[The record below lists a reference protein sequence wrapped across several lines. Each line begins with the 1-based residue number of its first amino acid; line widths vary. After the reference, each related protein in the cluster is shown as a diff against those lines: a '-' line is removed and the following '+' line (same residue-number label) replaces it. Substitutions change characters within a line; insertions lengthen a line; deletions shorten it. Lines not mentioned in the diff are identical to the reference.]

1 MKDRVNLSTTFTV
14 GAGIFILVGLAAFIA
29 GFLQDPDRTWANYL
43 LNNYY
48 FLMLALGAAFF
59 IALQNISQAGWSAAF
74 KRVGEAMSGYIPVAA
89 IFFLGIIFGMK
100 SLYEWSHPEAVAHD
114 GLITHKAPY
123 LNVPFFCIRLVLFFA
138 LWTLM
143 VWLLR
148 KASLKED
155 LEGGLKEF
163 RRSEHLSK
171 IFIFILALTV
181 SLSAIDWVKSID
193 VHWFSTLFALK
204 NFVASFYHGTAILIL
219 IVFILHGRGYF
230 EFLNA
235 YHLHDFARYI
245 FMLAIVWGYFW
256 FAQFMLIW
264 YGNLPEETVY
274 YVARWEPG
282 WKTLFFAEIIIN
294 WFVPFVVLL
303 PTRTSRSKSVI
314 WLMLILLIAGH
325 YVDLYMQIMPGTTEI
340 LQFGFIEIG
349 TFLGYAG
356 LFALVVACFLSRA
369 PLIPKN
375 HPYLNESL
383 EHHF

>member
-123 LNVPFFCIRLVLFFA
+123 LNVPFFYIRLVLFFA

-294 WFVPFVVLL
+294 WFIPFVVLL